1 MKKKMRVY
9 TLMLFGRY
17 NKYFKN
23 TINNWAGQD
32 QEITPLVLAYKL
44 RLVYVFDS
52 QPSISISKKPNW
64 CDANM
69 STMEYA
75 RVLLVQSFDAINV

>member
-32 QEITPLVLAYKL
+32 QEITPLVLAYQL

-52 QPSISISKKPNW
+52 
-64 CDANM
+64 
-69 STMEYA
+69 
-75 RVLLVQSFDAINV
+75 